1 MFLRKARRLS
11 SDHGYL
17 GLLEF
22 PATMK
27 LVSFDAPLNSSLDGA
42 PKLDLGW
49 LPLERV
55 RKDPRR
61 FRYFHARAVNGM
73 VTLPREDAGVGSA

>member
-11 SDHGYL
+11 SEHGYL

-27 LVSFDAPLNSSLDGA
+27 LAPADAPLDGAFDGA
-42 PKLDLGW
+42 PELDLG
-49 LPLERV
+49 
-55 RKDPRR
+55 
-61 FRYFHARAVNGM
+61 
-73 VTLPREDAGVGSA
+73 